1 MIQNDI
7 VVFGLIAATLGAV
20 FWTASREQGL
30 WKRFYTFVPA
40 LLLCYLIPG
49 IYNTGGLI
57 DGQNTKL
64 YNPIARDILLPA
76 ALILLTLAVDIKGI
90 LRLGPK
96 LVLMYLGASA
106 SIMLGAVVAFLAMRA
121 LHPETVAGDTWAGM
135 AALAGSWIGGGA
147 NMLAMREVFDVNAT
161 TFGQFAV
168 VDVGVGYVWM
178 AALIFL
184 AGRAAKIDARSGADT
199 SAIDELKERI
209 ARFQAEH
216 ERIPS
221 LTDLMLIVAVAFGG
235 VGLSHAIGAPLAA
248 WFKAN
253 VSWASQ
259 FSLDA
264 PFVWVVVLSTT
275 LGLSLSF
282 TRARTL
288 EGAGASRLGSLLLYF
303 LIACIGM
310 QMDLL
315 ALLDRPWLF
324 LLGLIWIAVHIVL
337 LWCLGK
343 LLKVPFFY
351 FAIGSQSNIGGPA
364 SAPVVAAAFHPALA
378 PVGVLLGTMG
388 YATGTTD
395 ALRHRQPAF
404 DQPRLRVFGVLLKPR
419 LCRPQ
424 PIRVPPGIHVGHQ
437 PRTADTRQTPG
448 QHDLQVAG
456 GIFLGHRIGGVG
468 VHLRA
473 PLRRQY
479 DQVAGFMQHRMHRGV
494 IAHIDIAGDDA
505 RLGLA
510 PVAAGNR
517 FACGHVVQ
525 AKAMRGEQALR
536 VGEGD
541 VAHAGDVHGGCRIGH
556 AGHAAPPMQARAG
569 RGIRVCPGLQA
580 APRRCPAHRAG
591 HPSPGRPSPH
601 RRRCSRT
608 S

>member
-1 MIQNDI
+1 MFPPVGADRWSAHLRQQQPSMARLYKSPCMIQNDI

-49 IYNTGGLI
+49 IYNTVGLI

-106 SIMLGAVVAFLAMRA
+106 SIMLGAVVAFLLMRA
-121 LHPETVAGDTWAGM
+121 VHPETVAGDTWAGM

-264 PFVWVVVLSTT
+264 PFVWVVVLSTS

-388 YATGTTD
+388 YATGTYL
-395 ALRHRQPAF
+395 AYI
-404 DQPRLRVFGVLLKPR
+404 V
-419 LCRPQ
+419 
-424 PIRVPPGIHVGHQ
+424 GI
-437 PRTADTRQTPG
+437 T
-448 QHDLQVAG
+448 
-456 GIFLGHRIGGVG
+456 
-468 VHLRA
+468 LRA
-473 PLRRQY
+473 L
-479 DQVAGFMQHRMHRGV
+479 AGQG
-494 IAHIDIAGDDA
+494 
-505 RLGLA
+505 
-510 PVAAGNR
+510 
-517 FACGHVVQ
+517 
-525 AKAMRGEQALR
+525 
-536 VGEGD
+536 
-541 VAHAGDVHGGCRIGH
+541 
-556 AGHAAPPMQARAG
+556 
-569 RGIRVCPGLQA
+569 
-580 APRRCPAHRAG
+580 
-591 HPSPGRPSPH
+591 
-601 RRRCSRT
+601 
-608 S
+608 